1 MSYFTRLCNSQTLT
15 LLVLSLFSMTENTAN
30 AAGFAL
36 QNQNG
41 AGNGNAFAGA
51 AASAEDASL
60 LIFNPAGLTY
70 LPEGHSLSIAGT
82 VLRRSVDFS
91 DAGTTPMPTFALGNN
106 GGDGGGTSLIPAA
119 YYAYAIS
126 PRLRIGVGLSPTF
139 GNKTEYD
146 ENFTGRFSGYFA
158 EIQQININPSLA
170 YRLNDTVSLGFGL
183 NYARSEVEFR
193 QMAPVAAAT
202 QRIATLKGD
211 DDAWGYN
218 LGVMF
223 QFSPAT
229 RVGLAYRSRIKFHLE
244 GQQDIQGVL
253 NRNIKAALETPDNL
267 SLALHQRLDDRWD
280 ILADVTWTNWSS
292 IKTITATSVTT
303 GLPVAALSFNFR
315 DTYRVGIGANYR
327 LNDAWKLRFGT
338 AYDKTPVP
346 STADRTMTLP
356 DADRTWLSVGARYT
370 LSPQSSLDMGYSHIF
385 FKKVATERGVA
396 LGGPF
401 TQTIRGN
408 FDTSADLLSVQYNH
422 NF

>member
-1 MSYFTRLCNSQTLT
+1 MKHKAY
-15 LLVLSLFSMTENTAN
+15 LLSTQVLIFSALSMLSITAN

-41 AGNGNAFAGA
+41 AGNGNAFAGV
-51 AASAEDASL
+51 AASAEDAST
-60 LIFNPAGLTY
+60 LIFNPAGMTY
-70 LPEGHSLSIAGT
+70 LPEGHSLAIAGT
-82 VLRRSVDFS
+82 VLNRSVDFS
-91 DAGTTPMPTFALGNN
+91 NAGTTVIPTFALGND
-106 GGDGGGTSLIPAA
+106 GGDGGGTSLIPAV
-119 YYAYAIS
+119 YYVYAVS

-146 ENFTGRFSGYFA
+146 ENFMGRFSGYFA
-158 EIQQININPSLA
+158 EIKQININPSIA
-170 YRLNDTVSLGFGL
+170 YRLNETVSLGFGL
-183 NYARSEVEFR
+183 DYAHNEVEFR

-202 QRIATLKGD
+202 QRIARLEGD
-211 DDAWGYN
+211 DATWGYN
-218 LGVMF
+218 LGAMF

-244 GQQDIQGVL
+244 GKQDIQGVL
-253 NRNIKAALETPDNL
+253 NRNIKAELETPDNL
-267 SLALHQRLDDRWD
+267 SLALHQRLNDRWD
-280 ILADVTWTNWSS
+280 LLADVTWTYWSS
-292 IKTITATSVTT
+292 IKTIMATNATT
-303 GLPVAALSFNFR
+303 GAPVAALSFNFR
-315 DTYRVGIGANYR
+315 DTYRVGIGANYQ

-346 STADRTMTLP
+346 GAADRTMTLP
-356 DADRTWLSVGARYT
+356 DADRTWLSMGARYT

-385 FKKVATERGVA
+385 FKKVATERTVA

-401 TQTIRGN
+401 TQTIHGN